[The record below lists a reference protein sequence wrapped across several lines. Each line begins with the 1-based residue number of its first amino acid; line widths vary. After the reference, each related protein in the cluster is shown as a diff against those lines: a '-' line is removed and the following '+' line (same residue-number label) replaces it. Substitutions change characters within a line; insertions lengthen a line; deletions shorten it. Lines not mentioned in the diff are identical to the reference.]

1 MLRTESMAG
10 GKKKMKSRED
20 REVKIFIYIAL
31 IITLFLPS
39 PAERLGERSEA
50 VDEVTPTAA
59 IIEYREQKELY
70 DVPLS
75 AEIQRYIF
83 NVSDYYGV
91 DPALVIALIEK
102 ESSYNSSAIGDGGD
116 SIGIMQ
122 IQPKWHAE
130 RMDRLGA
137 SDLFNPYENVSVG
150 IDILAEYL
158 AAGQGVEWALMAYNG
173 GASYA
178 NRMTAEGKISNYA
191 MSVIDI
197 KNRILSDYK
206 EEKI

>member
-1 MLRTESMAG
+1 MCCVQRAWQKG
-10 GKKKMKSRED
+10 KKMKSRED

-31 IITLFLPS
+31 IITLLLPS
-39 PAERLGERSEA
+39 PAERLGEQSEA

-91 DPALVIALIEK
+91 DPAFVIALIEK

-116 SIGIMQ
+116 SIGLMQ
-122 IQPKWHAE
+122 IQPRWHIE
-130 RMDRLGA
+130 RMDKLGVD
-137 SDLFNPYENVSVG
+137 DLLNPYENVALGV
-150 IDILAEYL
+150 DILADYIDE
-158 AAGQGVEWALMAYNG
+158 GFGIEWALHAYNG
-173 GASYA
+173 GVAYA
-178 NRMTAEGKISNYA
+178 NRMYTANEVSEYANDIIEKANY
-191 MSVIDI
+191 
-197 KNRILSDYK
+197 LK
-206 EEKI
+206 ENE

>member
-1 MLRTESMAG
+1 MCCVQRAWQEG
-10 GKKKMKSRED
+10 KKMKSRED
-20 REVKIFIYIAL
+20 RGVKIFIYIAL

-39 PAERLGERSEA
+39 PAERFGEQQE
-50 VDEVTPTAA
+50 VIDEVMPTAA

>member
-1 MLRTESMAG
+1 
-10 GKKKMKSRED
+10 MKRDKD
-20 REVKIFIYIAL
+20 REVRIFIYIAL

-39 PAERLGERSEA
+39 PAERFGEQSEA
-50 VDEVTPTAA
+50 IDEVAPTAVIA
-59 IIEYREQKELY
+59 KYREQAPLY

-75 AEIQRYIF
+75 APIQRYIM
-83 NVSDYYGV
+83 NASDFYGI
-91 DPALVIALIEK
+91 DPALVLAVIEK
-102 ESSYNSSAIGDGGD
+102 ESGYNGAAIGDGGD

-158 AAGQGVEWALMAYNG
+158 AAGQGEEWALMAYNG
-173 GASYA
+173 GTYYA
-178 NRMTAEGKISNYA
+178 NRMTAEGKVSDYA

-197 KNRILSDYK
+197 KNRIISEYE
-206 EEKI
+206 EEKDDY